1 MDPNHAPYLNL
12 SATVITAKGYSGL
25 RLAKP
30 SISHGTRNPLLIPP
44 AEHGWKL
51 IKMEM
56 VAQTN
61 LLQMKICEFRLKA
74 LISDALQEIT
84 ICPCCEEACQWENL
98 TGPGQLED

>member
-44 AEHGWKL
+44 AVFPPILLSAPFTISHKVTG
-51 IKMEM
+51 IKE
-56 VAQTN
+56 TS
-61 LLQMKICEFRLKA
+61 FRLKA
-74 LISDALQEIT
+74 LIGDALQEIT